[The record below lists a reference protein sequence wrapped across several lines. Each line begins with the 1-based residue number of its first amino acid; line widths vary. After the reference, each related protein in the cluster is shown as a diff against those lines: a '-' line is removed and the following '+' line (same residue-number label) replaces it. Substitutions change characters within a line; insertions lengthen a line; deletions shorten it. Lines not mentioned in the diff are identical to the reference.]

1 VRRVALPSGVGG
13 ALFLDAMPGRGEPL
27 AQSWRAL
34 EAAQRAVEAA
44 GSSPMTPEQDDLVAW
59 YASRSTRA

>member
-1 VRRVALPSGVGG
+1 
-13 ALFLDAMPGRGEPL
+13 MPGRGEPL